1 MGVLFAVVAG
11 VALLAL
17 GGAYVW
23 KPALL
28 RGSGTTAIPMW
39 RTPLGAAAAAD
50 AVRPIVFA
58 AAAAALVLLPP
69 TMSESSV
76 FKLGLVLIF
85 AIAAMGLHLLVN
97 WTGELSL
104 GHAGVVGLPAFALAQ
119 ISFHQGLSP
128 IALLPVAIGVGAL
141 AGAVIALPAFRA
153 RGLYVAIVTLASGI
167 AIDRFFFTRP
177 WIVGDGSVRVDDA
190 TLGPLTFD
198 DSRSLYP
205 LLAILFL
212 IAVLAMRA
220 LHRSKVARSFLWI
233 RTNRDAAAAFG
244 VPVDRYRIGAYA
256 LAGALAG
263 LAGGLTSL
271 WLSLVVAQNF
281 PLTLGFDYLVVVV
294 LAGAGSVGGVI
305 VAAALLQGLPYLV
318 SDLGPAVAYGG
329 PLGLLFMLT
338 RHPAGLNGVGRRIMR
353 KLRVLTDGEQE
364 PSGDE
369 FLPDRRESAAP
380 RGKLSAS
387 LVIGALLIGEGA
399 VAIGLGWYYSGNTDQ
414 LWIQV
419 QHLISGGLGGL
430 ALIIVGVCFVLRDAI
445 ARAEVRMADR
455 IGAAIADAL
464 EAREARPPRRR
475 AAGSGE
481 PRD

>member
-1 MGVLFAVVAG
+1 MAALFGVTVA

-17 GGAYVW
+17 GGAALW

-28 RGSGTTAIPMW
+28 RGSSTAAVPVW
-39 RTPLGAAAAAD
+39 RTPLGTAAATEAF
-50 AVRPIVFA
+50 RPIVYVA
-58 AAAAALVLLPP
+58 GAAALVLMPP
-69 TMSESSV
+69 MMSESSV

-85 AIAAMGLHLLVN
+85 AIAAMGLHVLVN

-104 GHAGVVGLPAFALAQ
+104 GHAGIVGLPAFVLAQ
-119 ISFHQGLSP
+119 ISFHGRISP
-128 IALLPVAIGVGAL
+128 IVLIPVAIAVGAL
-141 AGAVIALPAFRA
+141 SGAVIALPAFRA

-177 WIVGDGSVRVDDA
+177 WIVGDGSVRVSDA
-190 TLGPLTFD
+190 TLGPIAFD

-205 LLAILFL
+205 VLAILFTFT
-212 IAVLAMRA
+212 VLAMRA

-256 LAGALAG
+256 IAGALAG
-263 LAGGLTSL
+263 LAGGLTSI
-271 WLSLVVAQNF
+271 WLSLVVAQTF
-281 PLTLGFDYLVVVV
+281 PLTLGFDYLVAVV
-294 LAGAGSVGGVI
+294 LAGAGSVGGVL

-329 PLGLLFMLT
+329 PIGLLFMLT
-338 RHPAGLNGVGRRIMR
+338 RHPAGLNGVGRQMMR
-353 KLRVLTDGEQE
+353 KLRVLSGGEQAA
-364 PSGDE
+364 SGDGSGTE
-369 FLPDRRESAAP
+369 EQGRP
-380 RGKLSAS
+380 RGQGKLSVS

-414 LWIQV
+414 VWIQI
-419 QHLISGGLGGL
+419 QHLISGALGGL

-455 IGAAIADAL
+455 IGAAVAEAL
-464 EAREARPPRRR
+464 ETRDAPVRRP
-475 AAGSGE
+475 ATGTGSS
-481 PRD
+481 RD